1 MPFRFSIFS
10 TDDPDPD
17 KALDVTSW
25 KPDPIEAQY
34 DPRFEW
40 VGRGAHVAT
49 LGGMVHQDTG
59 LNIKDRKIFVGGRD
73 MSNALRA
80 ELETKYVTVDTEWNF
95 ADGLGDVFRVRFARD
110 PRGFIAILDAAL
122 YAKGIFTSNPPAL
135 KYVRY
140 KYEITLLVISQT
152 V

>member
-1 MPFRFSIFS
+1 MSFRFSIYS

-17 KALDVTSW
+17 VAVDVTSW
-25 KPDPIEAQY
+25 KPDPIEAVY

-49 LGGMVHQDTG
+49 LGGMVHQDAG
-59 LNIKDRKIFVGGRD
+59 LNIKDRKILISGRD
-73 MSNALRA
+73 MSNALRS

-95 ADGLGDVFRVRFARD
+95 TDGLGEVFRVRFARE
-110 PRGFIAILDAAL
+110 PRGFNAILDAAL
-122 YAKGIFTSNPPAL
+122 YAKGIFSSNPPPI

-140 KYEITLLVISQT
+140 HYEIILLVISQT